1 MRTSAVLV
9 AMVVVLGLATVGVGV
24 ALVQQASSG
33 PAPVSLTPFPTTA
46 LPPGSPVL
54 VDTAGRA
61 LPESVALAVRRLDG
75 ALVTGDLGGLRELCS
90 SAPGAT
96 PWAVVVSR
104 VADDGDRVLLL
115 RALRHAPRPGPPVA
129 WLYTEGDHGLGIDE
143 SGLLAFV
150 GP

>member
-1 MRTSAVLV
+1 V
-9 AMVVVLGLATVGVGV
+9 
-24 ALVQQASSG
+24 
-33 PAPVSLTPFPTTA
+33 
-46 LPPGSPVL
+46 
-54 VDTAGRA
+54 
-61 LPESVALAVRRLDG
+61 RLDG
-75 ALVTGDLGGLRELCS
+75 ALVTGDLVGLRDLCS